1 LLVVIGII
9 AVLVGILLPTLNRAR
24 ESARRTKCLANL
36 RSIGQFITMYANQN
50 KGQIPIGCSASGNA
64 WKPGSY
70 TANYFLARKETATTI
85 RYVALGLM
93 YPAGI
98 MGRSGQGTTAST
110 SGNDLSDYEIF
121 YCPST
126 SDDAEHGF
134 DTVENPWIDKILTAG
149 VGASTNASY
158 STRSTDPTS
167 PLPVGQQAICWTATG
182 PATPDPSGKAVR
194 PAMPVNELGYAARM
208 MTISRMKTRAIVAD
222 VPFRTRIK
230 LAHDK
235 GINVLSA
242 DGSARYVHR
251 DLIGEDQENL
261 AGDLIQNLTVTAAGD
276 PRIQLFWDRCDAAP

>member
-1 LLVVIGII
+1 M
-9 AVLVGILLPTLNRAR
+9 
-24 ESARRTKCLANL
+24 
-36 RSIGQFITMYANQN
+36 GQFITMYANQN
-50 KGQIPIGCSASGNA
+50 KGQIPIGCSASTNKMGTA
-64 WKPGSY
+64 SY
-70 TANYFLARKETATTI
+70 TANYFLARKETASTI

-98 MGRSGQGTTAST
+98 MGRSGAGTTAAT
-110 SGNDLSDYEIF
+110 AGNDLSDYEVF

-126 SDDAEHGF
+126 AEDAVHGY
-134 DTVENPWIDKILTAG
+134 DTVENPWIDKLLLPGAG
-149 VGASTNASY
+149 SSTNASY
-158 STRSTDPTS
+158 STRATDPTS

-182 PATPDPSGKAVR
+182 PVTPDPSGRPVP

-208 MTISRMKTRAIVAD
+208 MNLSRLKTRAIVSD

-235 GINVLSA
+235 GVNVLSA

-251 DLIGEDQENL
+251 DLIGDDQENL
-261 AGDLIQNLTVTAAGD
+261 AGDLIENLTVTAAGN